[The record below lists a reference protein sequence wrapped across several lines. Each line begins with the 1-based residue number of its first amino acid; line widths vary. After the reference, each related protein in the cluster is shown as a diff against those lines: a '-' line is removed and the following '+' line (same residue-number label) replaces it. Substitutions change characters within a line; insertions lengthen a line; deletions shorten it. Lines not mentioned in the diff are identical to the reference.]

1 MKIGQIDKNLIET
14 SEETIRSC
22 NKSISFFEKE
32 LNNPNSN
39 FTKEQCLKMIEI
51 AQEQIKMA
59 EDFIKMIT
67 DKGIGL

>member
-1 MKIGQIDKNLIET
+1 MKIGQIDENLIKT

-39 FTKEQCLKMIEI
+39 FTKEQCLKMIESVK
-51 AQEQIKMA
+51 EQINMA